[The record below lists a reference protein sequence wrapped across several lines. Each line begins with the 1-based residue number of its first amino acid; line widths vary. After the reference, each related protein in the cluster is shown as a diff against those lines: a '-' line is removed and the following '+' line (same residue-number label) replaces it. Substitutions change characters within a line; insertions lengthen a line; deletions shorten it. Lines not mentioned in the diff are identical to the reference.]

1 MLDLIAKNNE
11 MLSNK
16 QYKLADERTMLKIST
31 LTNPNDYDL
40 YLIACC
46 LCNYPIE
53 EKAEARELRMKYFKA
68 TNNGQIMGFEHPI
81 TDYKKVS
88 TSVTCKNTGNI
99 NKYGL
104 YEYEININ
112 DSCLVSDLWNYKS
125 KNCLKYVDSKTY
137 KDKIVV
143 SISRDQLANFMKVL
157 DAFMISYDIDD
168 LENGLFY
175 KNKSSN
181 KLIDVDKLT
190 LPFTPYPY
198 QIEDA
203 EKIIK
208 RKRLLLGHE
217 MGCVSGKSKVN
228 IEMSA
233 HCEQMSVCK
242 AITVEELFNIFKTNK
257 NIKVESSVGEGFEF
271 MPINN
276 VLDKGIKDTIRI
288 SIDNT
293 FVECTT
299 DHPICTPNGWVNAE
313 DLSIGDV
320 IITKK
325 GNKKI
330 ISIEPADTQ
339 RVYDIAIDDIIVHNF
354 VCNNII
360 VHNCGKTFIS
370 VLVGTSIGHN
380 IKVVYENLDNLDYN
394 AMIVTDKGP
403 LPIGKIVEENIDCK
417 VQVIKNGKPMFVNI
431 IDRRCIDDS
440 M

>member
-1 MLDLIAKNNE
+1 
-11 MLSNK
+11 
-16 QYKLADERTMLKIST
+16 
-31 LTNPNDYDL
+31 
-40 YLIACC
+40 
-46 LCNYPIE
+46 
-53 EKAEARELRMKYFKA
+53 
-68 TNNGQIMGFEHPI
+68 
-81 TDYKKVS
+81 
-88 TSVTCKNTGNI
+88 
-99 NKYGL
+99 
-104 YEYEININ
+104 
-112 DSCLVSDLWNYKS
+112 
-125 KNCLKYVDSKTY
+125 
-137 KDKIVV
+137 
-143 SISRDQLANFMKVL
+143 
-157 DAFMISYDIDD
+157 
-168 LENGLFY
+168 
-175 KNKSSN
+175 
-181 KLIDVDKLT
+181 
-190 LPFTPYPY
+190 
-198 QIEDA
+198 
-203 EKIIK
+203 
-208 RKRLLLGHE
+208 
-217 MGCVSGKSKVN
+217 
-228 IEMSA
+228 MSA